1 MITNA
6 FVLGAGLG
14 TRLRPLTE
22 DLPKPLIPIF
32 QKPLI
37 TFALDHLIAAGVKSF
52 IINTHHRAAVFEEL
66 FADRSYRGHPVRL
79 VHEPEILGTG
89 GGIKNLEEWLGGE
102 PFISYSGDLLTDI
115 DLKPILETHF
125 RAGNDV
131 TIAVRQNGLRTDV
144 AVEGDRVIDI
154 ANRYGHP
161 GEFDFAGISVWNPA
175 IFERIPAGKSLSYI
189 PILAEWISQGGRI
202 GGVVSNG
209 GKWFNIGSRAEYL
222 GVHRAIEEERWKPDY
237 VTSPDWPIRI
247 ARDAEVDPTARLL
260 GFCSIGSG
268 CRVEAGAVL
277 EDTILWRGA
286 QIAARSRLRNC
297 IVRSHRKTEG
307 NLSDTDI

>member
-52 IINTHHRAAVFEEL
+52 IINTHHRAAAFEEV
-66 FADRSYRGHPVRL
+66 FADRTYRGHPVRL

-89 GGIKNLEEWLGGE
+89 GGMKNLERWLGGE

-115 DLKPILETHF
+115 DLGPLLETHF

-131 TIAVRQNGLRTDV
+131 TIAVRENGLRTDV
-144 AVEGDRVIDI
+144 AVEGDRVLDI

-161 GEFDFAGISVWNPA
+161 GAFDFAGISIWDPA
-175 IFERIPAGKSLSYI
+175 VFERIPAGQSVSYI

-222 GVHRAIEEERWKPDY
+222 AVHRTIEEERWKPDY
-237 VTSPDWPIRI
+237 VTAAEWPIRV
-247 ARDAEVDPTARLL
+247 AHDAQIDPTARLS
-260 GFCSIGSG
+260 GFCSIGAG
-268 CRVEAGAVL
+268 CRVEAGAAL

-297 IVRSHRKTEG
+297 IVRSYRKTEG
-307 NLSDTDI
+307 NLSDSDI